1 MKGQLR
7 VYAFEENPGFG
18 EISLRCDFRDLAV
31 SIGLNGDFKGL
42 TGYSSIQP
50 QLVESSSSYCLP
62 AYYASHSRKI
72 GDLVQCSS
80 SPGCCRSSTGQ
91 STAMTAFRAYGTS
104 IQSIHGTNPLLPLNS
119 SNPGPEAIPP
129 VFV

>member
-62 AYYASHSRKI
+62 LTAEKSEISSNARRRLGAAEVALVRARK
-72 GDLVQCSS
+72 
-80 SPGCCRSSTGQ
+80 PAT
-91 STAMTAFRAYGTS
+91 TAFRAYGTS
-104 IQSIHGTNPLLPLNS
+104 IQSIHGTTPTLFCPSILPT
-119 SNPGPEAIPP
+119 
-129 VFV
+129 

>member
-1 MKGQLR
+1 LR
-7 VYAFEENPGFG
+7 VCAFEENPGFG

-80 SPGCCRSSTGQ
+80 SPGCCRSGTGQ
-91 STAMTAFRAYGTS
+91 STETRDDS
-104 IQSIHGTNPLLPLNS
+104 IQGLWNERPEHPRNHPNSLLPLNS
-119 SNPGPEAIPP
+119 SNLGPEAIPP